1 MFSQDGTRESPII
14 SFGPDH
20 SQRAL
25 NVCHN
30 KVHNTLYSVNKSL
43 LKRNDDRSDELL
55 HKRAKTVLESEAK

>member
-1 MFSQDGTRESPII
+1 MVSQEGTRESPII
-14 SFGPDH
+14 LFGPDN
-20 SQRAL
+20 SQPTL

-30 KVHNTLYSVNKSL
+30 KVHDSLYSVKKSL